1 LIDFLS
7 VLAAFQAEPARPP
20 QPSGRVVLFG
30 NGGGISVLA
39 ADTLAHAGLDVAPL
53 GRDALAKLEELAL
66 PPGASLTNPIDVPAS
81 ALQGDS
87 AAAARKILEIVAEID
102 RPDAVLIHLNLPVL
116 LSYRHVD
123 MLGNVLNAVADLKAA
138 HGGRTQFALVLRS
151 DGEPEVE
158 RRKQACRLDAMRD
171 GIPAFEDFAE
181 AATALA
187 AFGFRLRF
195 LAR

>member
-1 LIDFLS
+1 MGTHSPRGRLTFLLDAVIELGS
-7 VLAAFQAEPARPP
+7 TAVLSQSGGLSMHILRRGPRLGLVFSGVVSLGNCADIGVCDMLEYFLADAE
-20 QPSGRVVLFG
+20 
-30 NGGGISVLA
+30 
-39 ADTLAHAGLDVAPL
+39 T
-53 GRDALAKLEELAL
+53 
-66 PPGASLTNPIDVPAS
+66 
-81 ALQGDS
+81 
-87 AAAARKILEIVAEID
+87 
-102 RPDAVLIHLNLPVL
+102 PDAVLIHLNLPVL

-123 MLGNVLNAVADLKAA
+123 MLGNVLKAVADIKAD
-138 HGGRTQFALVLRS
+138 HGGRTQFALILRS